1 MGSMVSQ
8 PKPFSLPL
16 SLWYAWGGAS
26 FLFLPWS
33 LVLWGSNVLV
43 SWFGNSGVV
52 DGLIG
57 GGFDMGTRWW
67 WVWLRLVMGRFVWW
81 VWYGFGFI
89 WIWWVWFGFG
99 FIWVWWVDRFGFFHI
114 GLIGLISDFFMFF
127 QNGFGFTV
135 LLGLLGR
142 TWRTSSSQKN
152 NEKKRNNTRMPVHG
166 LKNYWNGALRKK

>member
-16 SLWYAWGGAS
+16 SLWYARGGAS

-99 FIWVWWVDRFGFFHI
+99 FIWVWWVDRFWFFHMGFI
-114 GLIGLISDFFMFF
+114 DLISYWWLLSWFWFHYFDGFAGF
-127 QNGFGFTV
+127 QEHEYSCSFKTNTSKTV
-135 LLGLLGR
+135 LVSLFC
-142 TWRTSSSQKN
+142 WVSN
-152 NEKKRNNTRMPVHG
+152 C
-166 LKNYWNGALRKK
+166 

>member
-1 MGSMVSQ
+1 MVSQ

-16 SLWYAWGGAS
+16 SLWYARGGAS

-99 FIWVWWVDRFGFFHI
+99 FIWVWWVDRFWFF
-114 GLIGLISDFFMFF
+114 FFFSYVFDQFNLRLVASVLVLVSLFWSSVLM
-127 QNGFGFTV
+127 G
-135 LLGLLGR
+135 LLGFKNMNSHVLGR
-142 TWRTSSSQKN
+142 TWKTQRTSSS
-152 NEKKRNNTRMPVHG
+152 KK
-166 LKNYWNGALRKK
+166 KKIIMKKKGN